1 MGRKRAVM
9 HGYVNA
15 ANFAELLRRW
25 ITKLKKSCC
34 CLWEL
39 QQKSFSSCLHT
50 NKPFNGV
57 IIDQFYLKKKKALQL
72 FFKTFYIL
80 TISKKSEPTNTC
92 LYNHPENR
100 FHRHLFCWTINS
112 RNPELISVLCRAE
125 AIKPV
130 AAAAGRCYI
139 GHTPITMMAM
149 RSRTITTSIPESTK
163 RQKEA

>member
-1 MGRKRAVM
+1 MWTLLTLQSYSAGGSQSWRK
-9 HGYVNA
+9 A
-15 ANFAELLRRW
+15 AAASGSSNRNLFQAAYTQINHSTVLLL
-25 ITKLKKSCC
+25 I
-34 CLWEL
+34 
-39 QQKSFSSCLHT
+39 SFIL
-50 NKPFNGV
+50 
-57 IIDQFYLKKKKALQL
+57 KKKALQL

-130 AAAAGRCYI
+130 AAAAGRCYT